1 MSLDWDTT
9 KCDPPHPV
17 DQDDARMREALIW
30 TTVGVDLGSITE
42 KNVDEWVWRLW
53 HGHKIGLGYFH
64 IREGTTPYQLE
75 TWVRRWV
82 GLVCNVVSKPRKEWL
97 KRVSEVMST
106 RTTEDLQ
113 YYQRKKEAEHAES
126 SAKVGRVGDVPQASE
141 VGGE

>member
-1 MSLDWDTT
+1 M
-9 KCDPPHPV
+9 
-17 DQDDARMREALIW
+17 
-30 TTVGVDLGSITE
+30 
-42 KNVDEWVWRLW
+42 W
-53 HGHKIGLGYFH
+53 HAHKIGLGYFH
-64 IREGTTPYQLE
+64 IMEGTTPHQLE

-113 YYQRKKEAEHAES
+113 YYQRKKEAEHEES
-126 SAKVGRVGDVPQASE
+126 SAEMGRVGDVPQASE